1 MTILDRVQAWWLGRS
16 DRERLLLGGLG
27 IVLAALIGWYGIVTP
42 LGRAAALVDAQR
54 QEAES
59 GLALAKAAAGRSAGR
74 PSAGS
79 SRSLAAIVDASAAAV
94 GIAIERRR
102 EDADGSLTVWIPSVQ
117 PGLLMQWILALRT
130 GQGVAVS
137 ALVVSRADASS
148 LEVEIALSRK
158 PG

>member
-1 MTILDRVQAWWLGRS
+1 MTFVDQAQAWWLGRS
-16 DRERLLLGGLG
+16 DRERLMLGGLG

-42 LGRAAALVDAQR
+42 LGQAAKAVDEQR

-59 GLALAKAAAGRSAGR
+59 GLALATVAAGRTAGR
-74 PSAGS
+74 PSDGS
-79 SRSLAAIVDASAAAV
+79 SRSLATIVDASAAAV

-102 EDADGSLTVWIPSVQ
+102 EDADGSLTVWIPSVP

>member
-1 MTILDRVQAWWLGRS
+1 MMFLGQAQAWWLGRS
-16 DRERLLLGGLG
+16 DRERLMLGGLG
-27 IVLAALIGWYGIVTP
+27 IVLAALIGWYGVVAP
-42 LGRAAALVDAQR
+42 LSRASAALHAQR
-54 QEAES
+54 QEAEAD
-59 GLALAKAAAGRSAGR
+59 LALASAAAGRTAGR
-74 PSAGS
+74 PSTES
-79 SRSLAAIVDASAAAV
+79 SRSLAAIVDASTAAV

-102 EDADGSLTVWIPSVQ
+102 EDADGGLTVWIASVE

-137 ALVVSRADASS
+137 ALAVSRADASS